1 MATHQGRRRHA
12 AFAGGLAI
20 VALCLGFVASPAT
33 AAPPPPVDYV
43 ALGDSYTAGTGAGGL
58 YRDAV
63 CWQSEPG
70 YVDVVA
76 ASGRVDLLSN
86 LACHGA
92 LLSFDPLNPSP
103 FYNGAPTVV
112 EQIFSG
118 QADLQKAELVSI
130 TAGAI
135 DAGSLLALQACA
147 SPDTA
152 TCAGTVAGI
161 RANLGSVT
169 TALAG
174 TYGLIRAAAPNATIA
189 VMGYPRLFDP
199 SQGDLVIPGVTVVP
213 VANQVMA
220 NSAVDDLNKAIA
232 AAVQL
237 SGKNVVFVDVTKRF
251 GGHAVNSADPWIVLV
266 PVPVAP
272 FDRLPD
278 ANFHP
283 NVAGHQA
290 YASALISAVKPAQL
304 AKR

>member
-1 MATHQGRRRHA
+1 MATHQLRRRHTTFA
-12 AFAGGLAI
+12 GAFAVLA
-20 VALCLGFVASPAT
+20 LTLGFTASPAT

-58 YRDAV
+58 YADAI

-76 ASGRVDLLSN
+76 ASGRVNLLTN

-118 QADLQKAELVSI
+118 QGALHNAEMVSI

-135 DAGSLLALQACA
+135 DAGSLVALQACA

-152 TCAGTVAGI
+152 TCAGTVAWI

-174 TYGLIRAAAPNATIA
+174 TYGLIRASAPNATIA
-189 VMGYPRLFDP
+189 VMGYPGLFDP
-199 SQGDLVIPGVTVVP
+199 SQGDLVIPGLTVVP
-213 VANQVMA
+213 VANQVLVNA
-220 NSAVDDLNKAIA
+220 AVDDVNKAIA

-237 SGKNVVFVDVTKRF
+237 SGNNVVFVDVTKRF
-251 GGHAVNSADPWIVLV
+251 RGHAVNSAEPWIVLV
-266 PVPVAP
+266 PAPVPP

-283 NVAGHQA
+283 NPAGHQA
-290 YASALISAVKPAQL
+290 YAAALLSTIKPAQL